1 MPSQSTGEQRTPRT
15 LTGLGP
21 RQGIPAD
28 PSTSRLR
35 REHRQNSATRTP
47 SPPAAFD
54 DTSVVTPPT
63 QPSAE
68 ARGGQS
74 DLPRYLQLVR
84 KESRLRQDQADR
96 LTSEVRRLNQAR
108 RGRTGTTG
116 ERITDNTLIR
126 VAVDLLLSKAGQLHG
141 ATEDELR
148 KSVTP

>member
-1 MPSQSTGEQRTPRT
+1 MPSQSTGEQRAPRT
-15 LTGLGP
+15 LTGLSP
-21 RQGIPAD
+21 RQGMPAD

-35 REHRQNSATRTP
+35 REHRQTPATRAP
-47 SPPAAFD
+47 APPATFD
-54 DTSVVTPPT
+54 DTPVVTPPT

-68 ARGGQS
+68 AHGGQS

-141 ATEDELR
+141 STEDELR